1 MASRGVNKVI
11 LVGNL
16 GKDPE
21 VRYMPNGN
29 AVANF
34 TIATSESWKDQQG
47 QMQERTEWHNIVMYR
62 RLAEIAGE
70 YLKKGSK
77 VYLEGK
83 LQTSKWQD
91 QTTGQ
96 DRYKTEINAMEMQML
111 DSRNS
116 GDNAGGGQ
124 GQYQGQGQ
132 SSGQNSGQNMGQ
144 QSRPAPTAQARPPQA
159 QYNQTAPAA
168 GNAAYQ
174 AQPDA
179 GQQQGGGYQQQS
191 APAQQ
196 AAPAYAPKPAAA
208 PQGNFQQQNAP
219 AQRPAPQPQQNFT
232 PDLDEGWDDDI
243 PF

>member
-34 TIATSESWKDQQG
+34 TVATSESWKDQQG

-91 QTTGQ
+91 QNTGQ

-116 GDNAGGGQ
+116 GDNNN
-124 GQYQGQGQ
+124 QYNQA
-132 SSGQNSGQNMGQ
+132 
-144 QSRPAPTAQARPPQA
+144 PAQRAPQA
-159 QYNQTAPAA
+159 QRPAAQQQFNQAQNPGASNYQQPAAPAQ
-168 GNAAYQ
+168 NY
-174 AQPDA
+174 AQ
-179 GQQQGGGYQQQS
+179 
-191 APAQQ
+191 QQ
-196 AAPAYAPKPAAA
+196 AAPAAQQPQQTQYAPKPQA
-208 PQGNFQQQNAP
+208 PAGNFQPQQNAAP
-219 AQRPAPQPQQNFT
+219 AQRPTPQPAQNFT